1 MSTSYLP
8 NVKQA
13 NVLLTKD
20 DVGKSKPTTRKLPPD
35 TFVYGKK
42 LDMTQEGAKEVSG
55 SWAFHQR
62 SLDTPGQVDFK
73 LMNKLSLQA
82 GLRTSKEF
90 GKFRQHNEV
99 LLPVNR
105 GRKDVKIFLP
115 DDEFRY
121 GVPNRPSTP
130 IDKVMSMGYAEEAQY
145 ELDQIYQTRHREFEE
160 TKHQKLVPK
169 VTKTALLRSSLNAE
183 KLKAIEST
191 DEKPLFKLTKFTK
204 VEPRTV
210 SQVHKHKSV
219 TRYAS

>member
-42 LDMTQEGAKEVSG
+42 LDMTQEGAKEGASIPHTHFYATVSG

-82 GLRTSKEF
+82 GLRTSKVTTHF
-90 GKFRQHNEV
+90 Y
-99 LLPVNR
+99 
-105 GRKDVKIFLP
+105 RK
-115 DDEFRY
+115 
-121 GVPNRPSTP
+121 S
-130 IDKVMSMGYAEEAQY
+130 
-145 ELDQIYQTRHREFEE
+145 
-160 TKHQKLVPK
+160 
-169 VTKTALLRSSLNAE
+169 
-183 KLKAIEST
+183 
-191 DEKPLFKLTKFTK
+191 
-204 VEPRTV
+204 
-210 SQVHKHKSV
+210 
-219 TRYAS
+219 